1 MPGEQ
6 KAPCCPLSGNV
17 PAASDVQRYAL
28 APGLPPDTEHP
39 VFRCKLHISVG
50 DRGAAADMRQLR
62 QLLSHVGIGVHLFP
76 VKASA
81 GIRIIAARH
90 VFVS

>member
-1 MPGEQ
+1 MFLP
-6 KAPCCPLSGNV
+6 PLLLLRHI
-17 PAASDVQRYAL
+17 DVQRYAL

-50 DRGAAADMRQLR
+50 DRGAAADMCQLR

>member
-1 MPGEQ
+1 MLLPMQQTRG
-6 KAPCCPLSGNV
+6 SGCNNLRHI
-17 PAASDVQRYAL
+17 DVQRYAL
-28 APGLPPDTEHP
+28 APGLSPDTEHP

-50 DRGAAADMRQLR
+50 DRGVAADMRQLR